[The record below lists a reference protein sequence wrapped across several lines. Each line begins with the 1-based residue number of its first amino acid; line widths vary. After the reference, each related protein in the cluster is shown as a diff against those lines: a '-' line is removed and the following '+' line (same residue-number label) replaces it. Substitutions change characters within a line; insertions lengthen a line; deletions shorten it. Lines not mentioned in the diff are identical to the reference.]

1 MAGHKIKA
9 KHRLYEQMLEK
20 RNAAACKA
28 AADTIRAAE
37 EHVLRSEEIV
47 SQSMAIVERATKT
60 LDGLGWSRRQRQ
72 THEDGQGNARGPD
85 QAQQKDKQG

>member
-1 MAGHKIKA
+1 MASHKIKA

-60 LDGLGWSRRQRQ
+60 LDDLGWSRRRQ
-72 THEDGQGNARGPD
+72 AHEDGRGHARGPD
-85 QAQQKDKQG
+85 QAQGKDKQE

>member
-28 AADTIRAAE
+28 AADRIRAAE

-47 SQSMAIVERATKT
+47 SQSIAIVERATKT
-60 LDGLGWSRRQRQ
+60 LDDLGWSRRQRQ
-72 THEDGQGNARGPD
+72 AHEDGPD
-85 QAQQKDKQG
+85 QAQRKEKQE